1 MESKTTQII
10 KSEKTNKEYETR
22 KDIALIKKQKQITEK
37 KPKKEKQI
45 TEMEPKE
52 DKGIF
57 EIYKQKKG
65 TEIIFHNSLIGVHEK
80 VELAGLDPNV
90 FIQHKLKDSLKNIN
104 LEEIKQIQK
113 NIKYKQNRVLSQ
125 QRENLQSAIMDMK
138 YITIRKKPEIEKK

>member
-10 KSEKTNKEYETR
+10 KKEKQITER
-22 KDIALIKKQKQITEK
+22 KPKKQKQITKK
-37 KPKKEKQI
+37 KPKKQKQTTERKPEK
-45 TEMEPKE
+45 TK
-52 DKGIF
+52 KYF

-80 VELAGLDPNV
+80 IELTGLDPNV
-90 FIQHKLKDSLKNIN
+90 SIQHKLKDSLKNIN

-125 QRENLQSAIMDMK
+125 QSKKLQSTIMDMK

>member
-1 MESKTTQII
+1 MESKTTQI
-10 KSEKTNKEYETR
+10 
-22 KDIALIKKQKQITEK
+22 IKKQKQITEK

-65 TEIIFHNSLIGVHEK
+65 TETIFHNSLIGVHEK
-80 VELAGLDPNV
+80 IELTGLDPNV
-90 FIQHKLKDSLKNIN
+90 SIQHKLKDSLKNIN